1 MFDIPNATNF
11 LEFPYSNGGAFLLS
25 GAAEVGNWDFVE
37 SILSGEE
44 V

>member
-11 LEFPYSNGGAFLLS
+11 LEFPYSNGAAFLLS
-25 GAAEVGNWDFVE
+25 GAAQVRILDFVE